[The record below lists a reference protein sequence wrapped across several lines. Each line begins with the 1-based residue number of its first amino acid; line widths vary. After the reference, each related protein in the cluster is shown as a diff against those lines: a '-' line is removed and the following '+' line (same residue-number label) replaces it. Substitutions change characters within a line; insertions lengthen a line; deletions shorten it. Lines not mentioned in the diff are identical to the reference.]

1 MSEMRGQTL
10 IELQREYL
18 ATSTAG
24 MPIGGLIAWAALALI
39 SWQMGD
45 AMPAWVAFTA
55 AAAPVPLS
63 IVIDKLRG
71 APGLSTQS
79 NKNPLTQLFM
89 RFIFVI
95 ALIIPFVI
103 FAAQAAKS
111 IELLI
116 LGLAILAGM
125 IWVPHGWCADDRAG
139 MIHFILRAALCYAA
153 YVFVPEPHK
162 AAAIAGAA
170 ALTYVYAIWAMK
182 KPDDARRH

>member
-1 MSEMRGQTL
+1 MSDMRDHSL
-10 IELQREYL
+10 KELQRGYL
-18 ATSTAG
+18 ADSTAG
-24 MPIGGLIAWAALALI
+24 MPMGGLIAWAALALA

-71 APGLSTQS
+71 APGLNTQS

-89 RFIFVI
+89 QFIFVI

-103 FAAQAAKS
+103 FAAQAAQS
-111 IELLI
+111 LDLLI

-125 IWVPHGWCADDRAG
+125 IWVPHGWAADDRAG
-139 MIHFILRAALCYAA
+139 LIHFILRAVLCYGA
-153 YVFVPEPHK
+153 YLFVPDPYTG
-162 AAAIAGAA
+162 AAIAGAA
-170 ALTYVYAIWAMK
+170 ALTYIYAIWAMK
-182 KPDDARRH
+182 KPGDAK

>member
-1 MSEMRGQTL
+1 MSDKSNQTL
-10 IELQREYL
+10 AELQREYL
-18 ATSTAG
+18 AGCTTG
-24 MPIGGLIAWAALALI
+24 MPIGGLIAWAALAAV

-55 AAAPVPLS
+55 AAAPFPLS
-63 IVIDKLRG
+63 IIIDKLRG
-71 APGLSTQS
+71 APTLLTASTKS
-79 NKNPLTQLFM
+79 PLDQLFM
-89 RFIFVI
+89 RFIFVV

-103 FAAQAAKS
+103 FAAQATQS

-125 IWVPHGWCADDRAG
+125 TWVIHGWCADDRAG
-139 MIHFILRAALCYAA
+139 LIHFILRAVLCYAA
-153 YVFVPEPHK
+153 YLFAPEPHK

-182 KPDDARRH
+182 KPGDVR

>member
-1 MSEMRGQTL
+1 MNDMRALPFAQ
-10 IELQREYL
+10 LQRSYL
-18 ATSTAG
+18 AGSTAG
-24 MPIGGLIAWAALALI
+24 MPVAGLITWATLAAV

-55 AAAPVPLS
+55 AAAPFPLS

-89 RFIFVI
+89 QFIFVI
-95 ALIIPFVI
+95 MLIIPFVI
-103 FAAQAAKS
+103 FSAQASSS
-111 IELLI
+111 IALLI

-125 IWVPHGWCADDRAG
+125 IWVPHGWAADDRAG
-139 MIHFILRAALCYAA
+139 MIHFGLRAVLCYSA
-153 YVFVPEPHK
+153 YLFVPEPNTG
-162 AAAIAGAA
+162 AAIAGAA

-182 KPDDARRH
+182 KPESVK

>member
-1 MSEMRGQTL
+1 MTNMNAQPL
-10 IELQREYL
+10 VELQRDYL
-18 ATSTAG
+18 ADSTAG
-24 MPIGGLIAWAALALI
+24 MPIGGLIAWGALALI
-39 SWQMGD
+39 SWRLGD

-63 IVIDKLRG
+63 VVIDKLRG

-89 RFIFVI
+89 QFIFVI

-103 FAAQAAKS
+103 FAAQATKS
-111 IELLI
+111 MELLI

-125 IWVPHGWCADDRAG
+125 IWVPHGWSADDRAG
-139 MIHFILRAALCYAA
+139 MIHFIMRAALCYGA
-153 YVFVPEPHK
+153 YMFVPEPHK

-182 KPDDARRH
+182 KPGDAR

>member
-1 MSEMRGQTL
+1 MTGIATEPL
-10 IELQREYL
+10 VDLQRDYL
-18 ATSTAG
+18 RDSTAG
-24 MPIGGLIAWAALALI
+24 MPMGGFIAWAALAII

-45 AMPAWVAFTA
+45 AMPTWVAFTA

-79 NKNPLTQLFM
+79 SKNPLTQLFM

-103 FAAQAAKS
+103 FSAIAAKS
-111 IELLI
+111 IALLV

-125 IWVPHGWCADDRAG
+125 IWVPHGWAADDKAG
-139 MIHFILRAALCYAA
+139 MIHFVIRCALCYGA
-153 YVFVPEPHK
+153 YLFVPAPMQT
-162 AAAIAGAA
+162 AAIAGAA

-182 KPDDARRH
+182 KPGDAR

>member
-1 MSEMRGQTL
+1 MTEMRNKTL
-10 IELQREYL
+10 AELQRDYL
-18 ATSTAG
+18 DSSTAG
-24 MPIGGLIAWAALALI
+24 MPIGGLIAWAALAI
-39 SWQMGD
+39 ASWQMGS
-45 AMPAWVAFTA
+45 AMPAWFAFVA

-79 NKNPLTQLFM
+79 NANPLTQLFLQ
-89 RFIFVI
+89 FIFVI

-103 FAAQAAKS
+103 FAAQASKS
-111 IELLI
+111 LDLLV

-125 IWVPHGWCADDRAG
+125 MWVPHGWSARDRAG
-139 MIHFILRAALCYAA
+139 LIHFIMRAVLCYGA
-153 YVFVPEPHK
+153 YLFVPAPHK

-182 KPDDARRH
+182 KVGDPQ

>member
-1 MSEMRGQTL
+1 MTVMRDQSL
-10 IELQREYL
+10 RQLQRDYL
-18 ATSTAG
+18 DTSTAG
-24 MPIGGLIAWAALALI
+24 MPIGGLIAWGALALI

-63 IVIDKLRG
+63 IVVDKLRG
-71 APGLSTQS
+71 APGLTTQS
-79 NKNPLTQLFM
+79 SKNPLTQLFM

-103 FAAQAAKS
+103 FSAQAAQS
-111 IELLI
+111 LELLI

-139 MIHFILRAALCYAA
+139 MIHFIIRAVLCYAA
-153 YVFVPEPHK
+153 YLFAPEAIK
-162 AAAIAGAA
+162 SAAIAGAA

-182 KPDDARRH
+182 KPGDAQ